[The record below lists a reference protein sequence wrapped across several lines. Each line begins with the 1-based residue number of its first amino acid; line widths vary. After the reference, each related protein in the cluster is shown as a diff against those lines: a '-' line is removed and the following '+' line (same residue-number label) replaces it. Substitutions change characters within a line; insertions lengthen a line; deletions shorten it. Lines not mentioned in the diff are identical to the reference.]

1 MERRTALRVPVSM
14 FMTQYVMDQP
24 FRSLVTSLSATG
36 LYTRRLIMPFDRG
49 SRIVTVEIPLPGT
62 TDSVVA
68 RGEVAYDAFDPNF
81 HETGI
86 HFADMARKHRSMVRD
101 YCESKRIQILRGMMA
116 AIRARKHGHE
126 VVSV

>member
-1 MERRTALRVPVSM
+1 MERRTALRVPVSI
-14 FMTQYVMDQP
+14 FMNQYVMDQP

-36 LYTRRLIMPFDRG
+36 LYTRRLILPFDRA
-49 SRIVTVEIPLPGT
+49 SRVVTVEIPLPGT

-86 HFADMARKHRSMVRD
+86 HFADMARKHRRMVRD
-101 YCESKRIQILRGMMA
+101 YCEHRRLDILRGMMA
-116 AIRARKHGHE
+116 SIRARISGHDF
-126 VVSV
+126 VAV